1 MDRRWLPGCAKVG
14 VVCDFKAFMKEISVI
29 KKVRERDAN
38 GDIIRPYNIVDDPN
52 WDKVN
57 WAQVGEGANL
67 ETVGTEFDKVGFKGR
82 MENARIFKNW
92 SQK

>member
-1 MDRRWLPGCAKVG
+1 
-14 VVCDFKAFMKEISVI
+14 MKEISVI